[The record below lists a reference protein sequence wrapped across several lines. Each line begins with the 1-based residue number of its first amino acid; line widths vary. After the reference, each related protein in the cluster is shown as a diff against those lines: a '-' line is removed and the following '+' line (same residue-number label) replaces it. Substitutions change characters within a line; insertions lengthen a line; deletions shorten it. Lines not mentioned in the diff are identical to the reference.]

1 VAASTGTRRWG
12 VAAGVAGLLAVL
24 GLQLALTAERAS
36 QTWDEADH
44 IYAGYMSWK
53 RADFGLNPEH
63 PPLVKLLATVPLL
76 AMPLQL
82 PELQNR
88 EFKHEAFLGGKDFL
102 FGNDAD
108 TILFRTRMAAATL
121 TLLLALL
128 VFLAAREMFGTG
140 AAFVALGILAFD
152 PNLLAHAPVVA
163 TDAGLTC
170 FMFAT
175 IYAFYR
181 YVKSPSTTRLA
192 LVGIAAGFALAAKH
206 TGVIVLPMLVLLAFC
221 EWVAGLVGR
230 DRKPAA
236 ALGREAARLAVSLAV
251 ATAIAVAVLWA
262 FYAFR
267 YEARPAGWGMNPPL
281 SEFVK
286 QLPKAREARL
296 LSTIASW
303 RLLPESY
310 LFGLADVR
318 FMDSI
323 YTSYLFGK
331 VYPHGVWFYFP
342 AAFAIKSTLPF
353 LALLALAIGAI
364 ATRVLRGWRETLF
377 LTLPSAFHLLVAMS
391 SRMNIGVRHI
401 LPLYAFLAVLIAGAA
416 WALIRRSRPWAC
428 VVAALLLFH
437 VVSSVRS
444 FPSHMAYANE
454 LWGGPANTHRLLTD
468 SNSDWGQQLK
478 TLKRYLDDRGVKE
491 CWFAYFAAG
500 VADTGHYG
508 IPCKLLPTADSL
520 WIGERIDVP
529 PVVDGP
535 VLISAGVLSG
545 FEFGPGALNPY
556 AQFQQLR
563 PSAAIE
569 DGIFVF
575 EGRFKI
581 PLASSLAHAQRAE
594 DWLASREA
602 TKALPEAEQAVTL
615 GPQSVK
621 AHVVLGDALTA
632 LDRPDEAR
640 AAYEK
645 ALTLAR
651 TVEPEFQRGWAR
663 FLEGKLAGG

>member
-1 VAASTGTRRWG
+1 MRRWG
-12 VAAGVAGLLAVL
+12 VAAGVVGLLAVL
-24 GLQLALTAERAS
+24 GLQLALTAERES

-44 IYAGYMSWK
+44 IYAGHMSWK

-76 AMPLQL
+76 RMPLQL

-102 FGNDAD
+102 FRNDAD
-108 TILFRTRMAAATL
+108 TILFRTRMAAAIL

-128 VFLAAREMFGTG
+128 VFLATREMFGTS
-140 AAFVALGILAFD
+140 AAFVALGLLAFD
-152 PNLLAHAPVVA
+152 PNLLAHGAVVA
-163 TDAGLTC
+163 TDVGLTC
-170 FMFAT
+170 FIFAT

-181 YVKSPSTTRLA
+181 YVKAPSVRRLV
-192 LVGIAAGFALAAKH
+192 LVGLAAGLALAAKH
-206 TGVIVLPMLVLLAFC
+206 TGVLVLPMLALLAFC
-221 EWVAGLVGR
+221 EWVARFAAR
-230 DRKPAA
+230 DRQHAVR
-236 ALGREAARLAVSLAV
+236 LGKESARLAASLAV
-251 ATAIAVAVLWA
+251 VTVIAVAVLWS
-262 FYAFR
+262 FYGFR
-267 YEARPAGWGMNPPL
+267 YEARPAGWAMNPPL

-286 QLPKAREARL
+286 QLPKAREAHL
-296 LSTIASW
+296 LSTIARW

-323 YTSYLFGK
+323 YTSYVFGK

-364 ATRVLRGWRETLF
+364 ATRVLRGWREILF
-377 LTLPSAFHLLVAMS
+377 MTVPAAFHLLVAMS

-401 LPLYAFLAVLIAGAA
+401 LPLYAFLSVLVAGAA
-416 WALIRRSRPWAC
+416 WALARRDRRWGYA
-428 VVAALLLFH
+428 VAALVLFQA
-437 VVSSVRS
+437 VSSARS

-454 LWGGPANTHRLLTD
+454 LWGGPANTHELLTD
-468 SNSDWGQQLK
+468 SNADWGQQLK

-500 VADTGHYG
+500 VADTAYYG
-508 IPCKLLPTADSL
+508 IPCRPLPTADSL
-520 WIGERIDVP
+520 WIGERIDAP
-529 PVVDGP
+529 PVIDGP

-569 DGIFVF
+569 NGIFVF
-575 EGRFKI
+575 EGRFEV
-581 PLASSLAHAQRAE
+581 PLASALTHAQRAE
-594 DWLASREA
+594 AWLASREA
-602 TKALPEAEQAVTL
+602 EKALAEAQEAVTL
-615 GPQSVK
+615 GPRSVK
-621 AHVVLGDALTA
+621 AHVVLGDTMTA
-632 LDRPDEAR
+632 LDRPGEAR
-640 AAYEK
+640 VAYEK
-645 ALTLAR
+645 ALALAK
-651 TVEPEFQRGWAR
+651 TVEPEFQRSWAA
-663 FLEGKLAGG
+663 FLEGKLASP